1 VEEVREEV
9 GVDEEREGPF
19 IGAGAVRKRQEIAG
33 INSRPGVYCGEIP
46 ARDFSAV
53 ETTMTWPGQRAPPI
67 IEKGK
72 GKEIP
77 IRA

>member
-1 VEEVREEV
+1 V

-19 IGAGAVRKRQEIAG
+19 IGMGAVRKRQEIAG
-33 INSRPGVYCGEIP
+33 INSGMGVYCGEIL
-46 ARDFSAV
+46 ARDFSTM
-53 ETTMTWPGQRAPPI
+53 ETMMTWPGQWAPPI

-72 GKEIP
+72 GKEIT